1 MSINKNIDQSI
12 LLEKNRET
20 FIPEYIF
27 CADLSLRQPGFAV
40 LELADNGRIRVL
52 GTSICKN
59 KNKKG
64 THGNLLG
71 SIANK
76 MRSQAQIIPKGAC
89 VTFVRERAF
98 SRFPLETQT
107 LNKVVGVT
115 DYLLAREFGSF
126 KWVVQPEDWQEL
138 APKSIK
144 AIITGSGNATKDD
157 VQDALKDFIGV
168 YDFKTTDESDAV
180 AAGVAYLIQSGFGR
194 PLHEKNV
201 MTRMPVGKKKHGG
214 K

>member
-1 MSINKNIDQSI
+1 MSVDQSI
-12 LLEKNRET
+12 LLEKNKT
-20 FIPEYIF
+20 VFIPSYVF

-40 LELADNGRIRVL
+40 LELASNGRMRVL
-52 GTSICKN
+52 ETSICKN

-64 THGNLLG
+64 THGDLLG

-76 MRSQAQIIPKGAC
+76 MRSQVQIIPQGAC

-107 LNKVVGVT
+107 LNKVVGVA
-115 DYLLAREFGSF
+115 DYLLAREFSPL
-126 KWVVQPEDWQEL
+126 KWIVQPEDWQEL

-144 AIITGSGNATKDD
+144 AIIAGSGNATKDD
-157 VQDALKDFIGV
+157 VQDALKDFVGV

-180 AAGVAYLIQSGFGR
+180 AAGVAYLIQNGFGR

-201 MTRMPVGKKKHGG
+201 MTRMPVGKKKRGG
-214 K
+214 